1 MKKRGNIILTGVPW
15 KFSEIWNKSLDSVQE
30 RPMVARDYIWA
41 SELGKAYC
49 DRYLRMY
56 AVPYTNPPNLRSRR
70 KFQAGNMWEW
80 VVGMVFISAGLLKKK
95 QIRVRTELKNLLQ
108 VSGKLDFVV
117 GGQFDYASAKKK
129 INEIK
134 DSLLLLDLELP
145 PFFFDAIEKFVDIN
159 KGKLLQEVVFEAKSL
174 SSFMMEKVQRTG
186 AMSHHV
192 MQDFHYVH
200 GNDQGIQAGK
210 ISYLC
215 KDDCIMEEFDVPNSE
230 EIFQQHYKPDIKRMT
245 GFYNE
250 GFDKKNPLKRMP
262 PKEPMVIFE
271 DGLYRF
277 NKNWNVE
284 YSPYLK
290 MLYGYEEPES
300 YRDSWMGKVKSWNYT
315 FKRHVLEGTVIQK
328 KSKSGEMVTSVA
340 KLTDANIETIKEAS
354 KAFPDWGKYVKKARA
369 AGAFKKEGVEDD
381 A

>member
-1 MKKRGNIILTGVPW
+1 
-15 KFSEIWNKSLDSVQE
+15 
-30 RPMVARDYIWA
+30 MVARDYMWA

-95 QIRVRTELKNLLQ
+95 QIRVRTELKNLLP

-117 GGQFDYASAKKK
+117 GGYFDYDSAKKK

-145 PFFFDAIEKFVDIN
+145 PFFFDAIERFVEIN
-159 KGKLLQEVVFEAKSL
+159 KGKLLQEVVFEAKSV
-174 SSFMMEKVQRTG
+174 SSFMMEKVQKTG
-186 AMSHHV
+186 AMIHNV
-192 MQDFHYVH
+192 LQDFHYVH
-200 GNDQGIQAGK
+200 GNDMGIQLGK
-210 ISYLC
+210 LEYLC
-215 KDDCIMEEFDVPNSE
+215 KDDCIMEEFDVPDSE
-230 EIFQQHYKPDIKRMT
+230 EIFHYYKADIKRMT

-250 GFDKKNPLKRMP
+250 GFDKKNPQKFMP

-271 DGLYRF
+271 DGLYKF

-290 MLYGYEEPES
+290 MLYGFDEPEN
-300 YRDSWMGKVKSWNYT
+300 YRDEWTTPVKVKVFDIGKVKGGLKPTKKGGGMQTKSL
-315 FKRHVLEGTVIQK
+315 RLEDKDGR
-328 KSKSGEMVTSVA
+328 EYALRSVE
-340 KLTDANIETIKEAS
+340 K
-354 KAFPDWGKYVKKARA
+354 FPDATLPEEFRQTIIK
-369 AGAFKKEGVEDD
+369 D
-381 A
+381 AVVAPEIDPPLMIFTFPFLHW

>member
-1 MKKRGNIILTGVPW
+1 
-15 KFSEIWNKSLDSVQE
+15 
-30 RPMVARDYIWA
+30 MVARDYIWA

-80 VVGMVFISAGLLKKK
+80 VVGMVFISAGMLKKK
-95 QIRVRTELKNLLQ
+95 QLRARTELKNLLP

-117 GGQFDYASAKKK
+117 GGYFDYDAAKKK
-129 INEIK
+129 INDIK

-145 PFFFDAIEKFVDIN
+145 PFFFNAIEIFVEIN

-174 SSFMMEKVQRTG
+174 SSFMMEKVQKTG

-200 GNDQGIQAGK
+200 GNDIGIQAGK

-215 KDDCIMEEFDVPNSE
+215 KDDCIMEEFDIQDSE

-245 GFYNE
+245 AFYNE
-250 GFDKKNPLKRMP
+250 GFDKKNPQKYMP

-290 MLYGYEEPES
+290 MLYGYEDPEN
-300 YRDSWMGKVKSWNYT
+300 YRDAWMGKVKSWNYT

-328 KSKSGEMVTSVA
+328 KNKSGEMVTTVA
-340 KLTDANIETIKEAS
+340 KLTDANLDTIKEAS
-354 KAFPDWGKYVKKARA
+354 KAFPDWNKYVKKAKA
-369 AGAFKKEGVEDD
+369 AGVFKKEEIEE
-381 A
+381 